1 MSTPSI
7 RPRRDFDPNPDLHPR
22 LKSLIRYRYKYR
34 NQYNNR
40 YILVYSVIEQNDIN
54 DPNDKGV
61 SKSKAIWTMYDDD
74 DENFQEDHIDLSE
87 DFYKMIN
94 EGKWEIEGNGVYVIV
109 K

>member
-1 MSTPSI
+1 
-7 RPRRDFDPNPDLHPR
+7 L
-22 LKSLIRYRYKYR
+22 
-34 NQYNNR
+34 
-40 YILVYSVIEQNDIN
+40 
-54 DPNDKGV
+54 
-61 SKSKAIWTMYDDD
+61 DD